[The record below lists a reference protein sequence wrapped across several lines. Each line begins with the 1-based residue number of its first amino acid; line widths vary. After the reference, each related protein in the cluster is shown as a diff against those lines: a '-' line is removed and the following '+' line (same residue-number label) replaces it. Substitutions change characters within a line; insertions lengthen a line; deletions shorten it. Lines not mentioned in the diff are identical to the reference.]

1 MNLSELTVAG
11 TSKMGYLPNAFTIE
25 IALISSRIESA
36 LGVEETDVP
45 GVEAP
50 EGRSENYLKDS
61 RPASLDAIQARTE
74 AH

>member
-1 MNLSELTVAG
+1 LSITGRSLNERNG
-11 TSKMGYLPNAFTIE
+11 
-25 IALISSRIESA
+25 LISSRIESA

-50 EGRSENYLKDS
+50 EGRNENYLKDS